1 MGEIQTGRIQG
12 GTHEETPCPGVSVMD
27 GTACLTTE
35 VRMGLGM
42 VQVEFVATQ
51 EVELV
56 NSETECPRDVGP
68 MEGGRFDFLWGF
80 SGFSSAGVR
89 HGTVFKRRSWWTR
102 L

>member
-1 MGEIQTGRIQG
+1 
-12 GTHEETPCPGVSVMD
+12 MD
-27 GTACLTTE
+27 GTTCLATE
-35 VRMGLGM
+35 VRVGLGV

-56 NSETECPRDVGP
+56 NGETQCPGDVGP

-80 SGFSSAGVR
+80 SGFSSAGMR
-89 HGTVFKRRSWWTR
+89 HGTVFKRRSWWIR